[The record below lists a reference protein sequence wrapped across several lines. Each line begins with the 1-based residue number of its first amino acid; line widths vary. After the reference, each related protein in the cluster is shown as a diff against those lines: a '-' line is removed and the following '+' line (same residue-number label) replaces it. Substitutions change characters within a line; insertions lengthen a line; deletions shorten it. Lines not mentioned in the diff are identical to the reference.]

1 MSILYPP
8 ETEFAKERCRFEAQ
22 NSEMGPAGRPF
33 VQRDYPMMMH
43 KAGRPDNGMG
53 PHVIADQV
61 IVESEDQRA
70 MREHE
75 GFRATPLEAFKYLDD
90 QRDEFS
96 KLAAELNHEQQNK
109 LSERASAEVDA
120 ARAVH
125 TADVSRHMPAVPV
138 TPIKPRRKTA
148 KES

>member
-1 MSILYPP
+1 
-8 ETEFAKERCRFEAQ
+8 
-22 NSEMGPAGRPF
+22 
-33 VQRDYPMMMH
+33 
-43 KAGRPDNGMG
+43 
-53 PHVIADQV
+53 
-61 IVESEDQRA
+61 